1 LIDFRLLA
9 MAQLH
14 ITINVLNDENVG
26 NSGLGFYVKRK
37 KKKKRSIH
45 IGASRF
51 QFSIDTLIDLA
62 LVRLSL

>member
-37 KKKKRSIH
+37 KKKKRIH